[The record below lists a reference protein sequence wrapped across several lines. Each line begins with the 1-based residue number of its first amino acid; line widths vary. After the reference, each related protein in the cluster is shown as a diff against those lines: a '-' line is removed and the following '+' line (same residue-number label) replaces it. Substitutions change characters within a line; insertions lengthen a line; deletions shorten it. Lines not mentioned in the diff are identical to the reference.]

1 VRLSDQKL
9 ILKAKINF
17 VCISLKSGKPA
28 KMSKE
33 IIEAHELGM
42 QQSSGKGS
50 I

>member
-1 VRLSDQKL
+1 LSDQKL
-9 ILKAKINF
+9 ILKAKMNF

-33 IIEAHELGM
+33 IMEAHELGM
-42 QQSSGKGS
+42 QQSRGEGA